1 MQVELDGDA
10 GGARWR
16 CRWSRMEMQVQL
28 DGDAGGARWRSRWS

>member
-1 MQVELDGDA
+1 MQVELDGDP

-28 DGDAGGARWRSRWS
+28 DGDAGGARWRCRWS